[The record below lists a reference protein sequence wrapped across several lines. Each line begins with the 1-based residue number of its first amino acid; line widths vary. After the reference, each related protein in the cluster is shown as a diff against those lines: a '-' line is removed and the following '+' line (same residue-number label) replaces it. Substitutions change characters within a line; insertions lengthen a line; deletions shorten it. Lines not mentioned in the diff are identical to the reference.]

1 MKLTDRILIVI
12 AGNANHGKDT
22 LADMLAGQIP
32 DSDRDSFA
40 APLKVCV
47 HLKTGIPMR
56 ILNGSQRDKE
66 DPDQGAYGKTARK
79 LMQEEG
85 EEARQRI
92 GLTVWMDRLADRFVR
107 GNTRVVVV
115 SDGRHPEQEMTA
127 LRGRIADYA
136 HVVFVRIVRP
146 GVPVN
151 RDHISETAIADA
163 SDEIF
168 DHKIV
173 NDGGLEDLSLKAEA
187 LAVSIQMR
195 AKGTEK

>member
-1 MKLTDRILIVI
+1 VKLTNRILIVVCGC
-12 AGNANHGKDT
+12 AGHGKDT

-32 DSDRDSFA
+32 DADRDAFA

-66 DPDQGAYGKTARK
+66 DVDQGAYGKTARK

-107 GNTRVVVV
+107 GNTRVVIV
-115 SDGRHPEQEMTA
+115 SDGRHPQQEMTA
-127 LRGRIADYA
+127 LRERIADYA

-146 GVPVN
+146 SVPVN
-151 RDHISETAIADA
+151 REHISETAVADA

-168 DHKIV
+168 DYKIV
-173 NDGGLEDLSLKAEA
+173 NDGLIGDLLLKAEA
-187 LAVSIQMR
+187 LAVSIQSQV
-195 AKGTEK
+195 K